1 MILLDT
7 NQLFLASYFVH
18 RKFSDELDEGMLRHL
33 FLNTIRMY
41 RKQFKDEY
49 GEVVLCLE
57 SSNVWRKDIFP
68 HYKANR
74 KKKTK
79 DDSHDW
85 GTVFG
90 YFENNLSE
98 IDEVFPWM
106 QLRVP
111 RAEADDIIAVVCQQF
126 HCDEKIMILSND
138 KDFMQLQR
146 YPSIK
151 QYSPIKKEILDC
163 TRPKDFLLEHILK
176 GDASDGIPNILSED
190 DTFIVEGK
198 RQKPVG
204 KKRMMQ
210 MIADGKL
217 SEMENWNRNQTLV
230 DFTCIPD
237 TLREEIIRTYKNEKS
252 RKDNQRQETKMRP
265 GAGLYVSVSNY
276 FLEKKLENL
285 TDLVSDFV

>member
-1 MILLDT
+1 
-7 NQLFLASYFVH
+7 
-18 RKFSDELDEGMLRHL
+18 
-33 FLNTIRMY
+33 
-41 RKQFKDEY
+41 
-49 GEVVLCLE
+49 
-57 SSNVWRKDIFP
+57 
-68 HYKANR
+68 
-74 KKKTK
+74 
-79 DDSHDW
+79 
-85 GTVFG
+85 
-90 YFENNLSE
+90 
-98 IDEVFPWM
+98 
-106 QLRVP
+106 
-111 RAEADDIIAVVCQQF
+111 
-126 HCDEKIMILSND
+126 MILSND

-163 TRPKDFLLEHILK
+163 TCPKDFLLEHILK